1 MDVSRRK
8 YLLVK
13 HPLGYGP
20 KCTLFFVAMFGLSLG
35 QAGPEVAQL
44 IRGFW
49 SGRGV
54 SDLGWERVFLIL
66 SAGFLCFWVSRLS
79 ARTVY
84 EVNW

>member
-1 MDVSRRK
+1 MDDSRQK

-20 KCTLFFVAMFGLSLG
+20 KCTLFFVAMFGLSVG
-35 QAGPEVAQL
+35 QAGPEVARL
-44 IRGFW
+44 IRGCW

-54 SDLGWERVFLIL
+54 SDLGWERAFLIL
-66 SAGFLCFWVSRLS
+66 SAASLCFWVSRLS

-84 EVNW
+84 EVDG